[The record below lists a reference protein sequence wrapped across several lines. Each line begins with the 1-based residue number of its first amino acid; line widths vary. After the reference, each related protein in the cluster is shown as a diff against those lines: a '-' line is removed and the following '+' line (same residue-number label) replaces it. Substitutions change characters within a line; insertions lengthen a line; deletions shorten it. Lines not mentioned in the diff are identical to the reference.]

1 MTAERP
7 GGGGERGKGE
17 TRKSGN
23 ARRRGGG
30 GGGLG
35 GVRAVCNQIENS
47 QRGGAMKE

>member
-23 ARRRGGG
+23 ARHRGEGEEEVDWVAFG
-30 GGGLG
+30 QFVIKLKIPSAEA
-35 GVRAVCNQIENS
+35 R
-47 QRGGAMKE
+47 